1 MDEIDNLFQETEL
14 IENNQLNIA
23 KFYKE
28 LNKAI
33 ETKNIHTI
41 WELSKIITRHH
52 FKRLIN

>member
-14 IENNQLNIA
+14 IENNQFNIS

-28 LNKAI
+28 LEKAM
-33 ETKNIHTI
+33 ETKNIQSI

-52 FKRLIN
+52 FKS